1 MPGDEASCTHGH
13 QVFVACLI
21 LLAPLFLFGFAAL
34 LWALVRAIVGPSSD
48 PGPEVPPFCCPE
60 AIGTIIMLSNLTV
73 DPCNNFI
80 GYACY
85 KKNKVD
91 RQAIVERAL
100 ASSVL
105 HPTLQGKLRSPVS
118 DILRMDHESCLASAV
133 GNLFTAEHAVK
144 AVVDLFRR
152 WSGTISPHAVDLIKL
167 VGLLQFRYYIFSVFR
182 ADSVRWHERNET
194 LFVIAA
200 LAAPHILAAGTSYP
214 TEFTEVMFDTANSYT
229 GLNVTRAGLTAL
241 IARLQAARNVFDEN
255 IYTGKFSLLDEAFP
269 NADMFSWKV
278 ILRTFPLI
286 GLEDPS
292 NIVGI
297 VEVLVDKDATV
308 QAAALVYFS
317 VHTAWSM
324 FAREITNM
332 DAAASL
338 VARAAF
344 CGEEIVKLFPLWDV
358 LLTQQMTS
366 PERDAVVLQLFHRVA
381 DAVLADA
388 QVTFSAYLISSE
400 VRRVVRGLR
409 VVLAVDMTSPYSHHL
424 PDASDNYF
432 ENVLEF
438 RDFHFQVRRINAER
452 GLSGLHRLRH
462 NLFQAF
468 VSRAGSHIVISAGV
482 YTLLNFNATRR
493 GNRVN
498 GAAVNNAAVLGV
510 LLADALWDA
519 LIDRKNWDF
528 KTGRKVFFRAYCM
541 RDILGRDLAPDLK
554 HALLSL
560 QSTARAVAA
569 PGWHRRALAFGYYH
583 LSASQVFFVLFVLHH
598 SCQTLD
604 YDDDGLSLSES
615 IRHIGEFCDAFGC
628 ASQPQIDWATVCE
641 ETSVCEDRRTGLQ
654 SHLSRKRGAKAV
666 H

>member
-1 MPGDEASCTHGH
+1 
-13 QVFVACLI
+13 
-21 LLAPLFLFGFAAL
+21 
-34 LWALVRAIVGPSSD
+34 
-48 PGPEVPPFCCPE
+48 
-60 AIGTIIMLSNLTV
+60 
-73 DPCNNFI
+73 
-80 GYACY
+80 
-85 KKNKVD
+85 
-91 RQAIVERAL
+91 
-100 ASSVL
+100 
-105 HPTLQGKLRSPVS
+105 
-118 DILRMDHESCLASAV
+118 
-133 GNLFTAEHAVK
+133 
-144 AVVDLFRR
+144 
-152 WSGTISPHAVDLIKL
+152 
-167 VGLLQFRYYIFSVFR
+167 
-182 ADSVRWHERNET
+182 
-194 LFVIAA
+194 
-200 LAAPHILAAGTSYP
+200 
-214 TEFTEVMFDTANSYT
+214 MFDTANSYT
-229 GLNVTRAGLTAL
+229 GLNVTRAALAAL

-269 NADMFSWKV
+269 NADMSSWKV

-317 VHTAWSM
+317 VHTAWYM

-332 DAAASL
+332 EVAASL
-338 VARAAF
+338 AARAAF

-358 LLTQQMTS
+358 LLTEQMTS
-366 PERDAVVLQLFHRVA
+366 PDRDAVVLQLFHRVA

-388 QVTFSAYLISSE
+388 QVTFSAYLNSSE
-400 VRRVVRGLR
+400 VRRVVRGVR
-409 VVLAVDMTSPYSHHL
+409 VVLAVDMTAPYSHHL

-432 ENVLEF
+432 ENALEF
-438 RDFHFQVRRINAER
+438 RDFHFQVRRINAAR

-468 VSRAGSHIVISAGV
+468 VSRAGNHIVVSAGV
-482 YTLLNFNATRR
+482 YTLLNFNATRG
-493 GNRVN
+493 GNRTRVN
-498 GAAVNNAAVLGV
+498 SAAVNNAAVLGV

-583 LSASQVFFVLFVLHH
+583 LSASQVFFMLFVLHH
-598 SCQTLD
+598 SWQTLD
-604 YDDDGLSLSES
+604 HDDDGLSLSES
-615 IRHIGEFCDAFGC
+615 IGHIGEFCDAFGC
-628 ASQPQIDWATVCE
+628 ASQPQVDWATVCE
-641 ETSVCEDRRTGLQ
+641 GPSEDRRTGLQ
-654 SHLSRKRGAKAV
+654 SHLSRKRRAKAV
-666 H
+666 HWPGCMHNFTC